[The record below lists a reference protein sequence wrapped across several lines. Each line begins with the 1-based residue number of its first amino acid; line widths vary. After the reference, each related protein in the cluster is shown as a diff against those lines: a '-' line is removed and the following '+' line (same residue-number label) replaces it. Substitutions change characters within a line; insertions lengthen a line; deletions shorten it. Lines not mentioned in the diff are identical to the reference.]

1 MYVCICMYVYKYG
14 LQEAQ
19 KKLKIKQ
26 RPLLQDVAT
35 RWGSTRASRASFL
48 DHKDD
53 NNDEVKVAGARVKAQ
68 NGGGQAQND
77 GGPAQNDGGQAQNDG
92 GQHKMTGDTV
102 WSSIY
107 QYSIVECNTVQCS
120 AAVVQFILLKPLKSN
135 FLQFLEEA

>member
-1 MYVCICMYVYKYG
+1 MYVYVCIYMNVCIWMYVYVCMYMHVCICKYVYVCMYMYVCICMYVYVCMYMYVCICMYVYKYG

-53 NNDEVKVAGARVKAQ
+53 NNDEVKVGVAKKCR
-68 NGGGQAQND
+68 
-77 GGPAQNDGGQAQNDG
+77 
-92 GQHKMTGDTV
+92 HKLPGDRHKLPGDSHKLTGDR
-102 WSSIY
+102 WR
-107 QYSIVECNTVQCS
+107 
-120 AAVVQFILLKPLKSN
+120 A
-135 FLQFLEEA
+135 

>member
-102 WSSIY
+102 WSTVY
-107 QYSIVECNTVQCS
+107 KYSIVLYSTLQYSTVYRRPYS
-120 AAVVQFILLKPLKSN
+120 KFMVDTTLDN
-135 FLQFLEEA
+135 MY